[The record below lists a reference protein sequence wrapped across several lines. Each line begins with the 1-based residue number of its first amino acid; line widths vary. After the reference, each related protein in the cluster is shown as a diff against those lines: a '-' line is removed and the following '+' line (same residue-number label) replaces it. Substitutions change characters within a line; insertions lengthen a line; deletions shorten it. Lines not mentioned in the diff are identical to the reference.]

1 MAASDCWIIDLF
13 DRTHDHKYVA
23 LEVQSD
29 WFPTCEE
36 NRDIDAIKWNAKLKN
51 LSW

>member
-13 DRTHDHKYVA
+13 DKTHDQKYVA

-36 NRDIDAIKWNAKLKN
+36 NRDIDAIKWNVKLKN